1 MTIENSEDTA
11 HVGVA
16 GPVEP
21 SALEHPSGLAES
33 APDGTPPADPASGVI
48 ESAQAAGTHDSSPP
62 MSRKLAPPP
71 KPKRDSGAASAP
83 PSGRPPG
90 EGPDLLSS
98 ASALKAPLAP
108 TISFSADG
116 EPTLVGPAL
125 PAVEALPEIA
135 PTGAAPLSQPPPI
148 PRRRSN
154 PSIADGDV
162 GARMPSDPALG
173 PDDSG
178 VTKAVSNAPRPMAVP
193 PRPRSDP
200 PPGPRVRS
208 DSSPGTLEREATVA
222 SAPTP
227 AAPTSSAIF
236 AMRIIAVGDSVRP
249 PAAQEPTPDIDP
261 DSYPPSASR
270 LGTSV
275 RRSSRPVIAS
285 AGAAVAP
292 VAVPPAA
299 PVPTDLGPSIEV
311 DVMIDFELPA
321 ARVADVPASDV
332 AAVAAPRVELASVDI
347 PIDDLPPVEMP
358 AVAAPVPSFPAVPTS
373 IPQEARRPPA
383 PPPPVELSDDQFSAE
398 AIAKK
403 IAAAEAAEA
412 AEAAR
417 LTAAV
422 QRAATPAPLAAVAAP
437 PAASPAA
444 IAAPPAAIAA
454 PPAAVAA
461 PPAASPAAI
470 AAAEPTQA
478 AASPAQAAGE
488 TAQVGA
494 SPAQAPAEPAT
505 NDAEELGREDAISM
519 PPEEV
524 AALQAEME
532 AKADAAKPPPPPKRA
547 AGAAPSGIETAPVSG
562 PAPKEPPPTPDPAA
576 AKAAQRSKTRQ
587 PWWED
592 LFNEDFMR
600 ASARVS
606 DEHIR
611 REVTFIEESLGVAAG
626 GVVLDLGCGAGH
638 HAVEFASRGY
648 GVVGYDLSLYQLALA
663 ADVAQERS
671 QKINFL
677 QGDMREM
684 AFEEM
689 FDGVF
694 CWNTTFGYF
703 EEDKNLAVAQRVFRA
718 LRPGGMFLIDVLN
731 RDFAAASAPCTVWY
745 EGDSCVC
752 MDDMSVDYISSRLRV
767 KRSIIL
773 DDGRTKES
781 LFSLR
786 LYSLHELGKLLHE
799 VGFRV
804 TEASGHLATPGVFF
818 GPNSPRI
825 IMLAQRP

>member
-1 MTIENSEDTA
+1 
-11 HVGVA
+11 V
-16 GPVEP
+16 
-21 SALEHPSGLAES
+21 
-33 APDGTPPADPASGVI
+33 
-48 ESAQAAGTHDSSPP
+48 
-62 MSRKLAPPP
+62 
-71 KPKRDSGAASAP
+71 
-83 PSGRPPG
+83 
-90 EGPDLLSS
+90 
-98 ASALKAPLAP
+98 
-108 TISFSADG
+108 
-116 EPTLVGPAL
+116 
-125 PAVEALPEIA
+125 
-135 PTGAAPLSQPPPI
+135 
-148 PRRRSN
+148 
-154 PSIADGDV
+154 
-162 GARMPSDPALG
+162 
-173 PDDSG
+173 
-178 VTKAVSNAPRPMAVP
+178 
-193 PRPRSDP
+193 
-200 PPGPRVRS
+200 
-208 DSSPGTLEREATVA
+208 
-222 SAPTP
+222 
-227 AAPTSSAIF
+227 
-236 AMRIIAVGDSVRP
+236 
-249 PAAQEPTPDIDP
+249 
-261 DSYPPSASR
+261 
-270 LGTSV
+270 
-275 RRSSRPVIAS
+275 
-285 AGAAVAP
+285 
-292 VAVPPAA
+292 
-299 PVPTDLGPSIEV
+299 PVP
-311 DVMIDFELPA
+311 
-321 ARVADVPASDV
+321 
-332 AAVAAPRVELASVDI
+332 
-347 PIDDLPPVEMP
+347 
-358 AVAAPVPSFPAVPTS
+358 VAAPVSTDTGPTLEFDVHIDVELPEAVAGASPSDLVAALDAAAAALEASSVEAPSVPANLPP
-373 IPQEARRPPA
+373 IPPEARRPPMRPPPVELSGDESVA
-383 PPPPVELSDDQFSAE
+383 IPSEARRPPMPPPPVELSGDEFSPE

-417 LTAAV
+417 AA
-422 QRAATPAPLAAVAAP
+422 RG
-437 PAASPAA
+437 S
-444 IAAPPAAIAA
+444 
-454 PPAAVAA
+454 
-461 PPAASPAAI
+461 
-470 AAAEPTQA
+470 E
-478 AASPAQAAGE
+478 AGE
-488 TAQVGA
+488 EK
-494 SPAQAPAEPAT
+494 PAESGQA
-505 NDAEELGREDAISM
+505 AEELGREDAISM

-524 AALQAEME
+524 AALE
-532 AKADAAKPPPPPKRA
+532 DAAKPPPPPKRA
-547 AGAAPSGIETAPVSG
+547 LGIPASAPPAVESPPASSAP
-562 PAPKEPPPTPDPAA
+562 AKEPPTPDLAA

-600 ASARVS
+600 ASSRVS

-703 EEDKNLAVAQRVFRA
+703 EEDKNLAVAQRVFKA

-804 TEASGHLATPGVFF
+804 TEASGHPATPGVFF

>member
-11 HVGVA
+11 QVGVSD
-16 GPVEP
+16 P
-21 SALEHPSGLAES
+21 AES
-33 APDGTPPADPASGVI
+33 PVAQPAPGSTEPNAAFPATEASSAVI
-48 ESAQAAGTHDSSPP
+48 EAPRLGATHDSGPP

-71 KPKRDSGAASAP
+71 KPKRDSNMASSP
-83 PSGRPPG
+83 PSARPPG
-90 EGPDLLSS
+90 ESGPDLLASS
-98 ASALKAPLAP
+98 SALKAPLAP
-108 TISFSADG
+108 TISFST
-116 EPTLVGPAL
+116 EPVGVPPELTDVPEPPA
-125 PAVEALPEIA
+125 IA
-135 PTGAAPLSQPPPI
+135 ASGTSNAPGPLSQPPPI

-154 PSIADGDV
+154 PSFSAEANDV
-162 GARMPSDPALG
+162 AGRPPSDPTLGSALG
-173 PDDSG
+173 SVELDEARAAAE
-178 VTKAVSNAPRPMAVP
+178 KALKAASTPPRPLSAAVPRPRSEPPP
-193 PRPRSDP
+193 PRPRSEP
-200 PPGPRVRS
+200 PPPALVSSGS
-208 DSSPGTLEREATVA
+208 D
-222 SAPTP
+222 
-227 AAPTSSAIF
+227 AAPISAAPSSTPPSSSAIF

-249 PAAQEPTPDIDP
+249 PVVSETPDLDP

-275 RRSSRPVIAS
+275 RRSSRPAM
-285 AGAAVAP
+285 AAVSAP
-292 VAVPPAA
+292 VEPPAPVPAPSPLPVDLLPPIEEDVPIDVEPPITSALAAAVPVPALEEFAASVVPAPVSAAPAA
-299 PVPTDLGPSIEV
+299 PTVQL
-311 DVMIDFELPA
+311 
-321 ARVADVPASDV
+321 
-332 AAVAAPRVELASVDI
+332 
-347 PIDDLPPVEMP
+347 
-358 AVAAPVPSFPAVPTS
+358 
-373 IPQEARRPPA
+373 RPPP
-383 PPPPVELSDDQFSAE
+383 PPPPVELGAGPPSPAEVGELLAEADIAPDSAE
-398 AIAKK
+398 KK
-403 IAAAEAAEA
+403 G
-412 AEAAR
+412 
-417 LTAAV
+417 
-422 QRAATPAPLAAVAAP
+422 APDA
-437 PAASPAA
+437 
-444 IAAPPAAIAA
+444 
-454 PPAAVAA
+454 
-461 PPAASPAAI
+461 
-470 AAAEPTQA
+470 
-478 AASPAQAAGE
+478 
-488 TAQVGA
+488 
-494 SPAQAPAEPAT
+494 
-505 NDAEELGREDAISM
+505 DAEELGREDAISL
-519 PPEEV
+519 PPEEL
-524 AALQAEME
+524 AALKAQLD
-532 AKADAAKPPPPPKRA
+532 AKAEVKPPPPPKRVT
-547 AGAAPSGIETAPVSG
+547 GALGAMPSGPTASEG
-562 PAPKEPPPTPDPAA
+562 PAKEPKEPPPTPDPAA
-576 AKAAQRSKTRQ
+576 AKAAQRAKTRQ

-600 ASARVS
+600 ASSRVT
-606 DEHIR
+606 DEQVR

-626 GVVLDLGCGAGH
+626 GVVLDLGCGSGH

-703 EEDKNLAVAQRVFRA
+703 EEDKNLAVAQRVFKA

-804 TEASGHLATPGVFF
+804 TEASGHPATPGVFF

>member
-1 MTIENSEDTA
+1 MTIENSEDIA
-11 HVGVA
+11 HVGVTD
-16 GPVEP
+16 PVDP
-21 SALEHPSGLAES
+21 PALERSSGPAES
-33 APDGTPPADPASGVI
+33 APEGSVRPDPPNSVI
-48 ESAQAAGTHDSSPP
+48 EIAPPTGTHDSTPP
-62 MSRKLAPPP
+62 LSRKLAPPP

-83 PSGRPPG
+83 PTAPPSGRPPG
-90 EGPDLLSS
+90 EAPDLVAS
-98 ASALKAPLAP
+98 ANALKAPIAP

-116 EPTLVGPAL
+116 EPTLDDPAL
-125 PAVEALPEIA
+125 PVPDPLPAATAPAV
-135 PTGAAPLSQPPPI
+135 APLSQPPPL
-148 PRRRSN
+148 RRRSN
-154 PSIADGDV
+154 PSIPDGGD
-162 GARMPSDPALG
+162 ANASLSRRTPSDPALPG
-173 PDDSG
+173 GD
-178 VTKAVSNAPRPMAVP
+178 AAAAQAIANALRPIASP
-193 PRPRSDP
+193 PRPLSDS
-200 PPGPRVRS
+200 PGPRLRS
-208 DSSPGTLEREATVA
+208 DSSPSVPDAAEPPALVS
-222 SAPTP
+222 SAP
-227 AAPTSSAIF
+227 AVAPPSSSAIF
-236 AMRIIAVGDSVRP
+236 AMRIIAVGDSVRA
-249 PAAQEPTPDIDP
+249 PAVQEPATDIDP
-261 DSYPPSASR
+261 DAVPPNASR
-270 LGTSV
+270 LGTGV
-275 RRSSRPVIAS
+275 RRSSRPV
-285 AGAAVAP
+285 AAAPAAAAP
-292 VAVPPAA
+292 VALPPAA
-299 PVPTDLGPSIEV
+299 AVPADLGPAIEL
-311 DVMIDFELPA
+311 DVPIDVELPA
-321 ARVADVPASDV
+321 AVAEAPELDRLALLDAAAAALEAPSSPAASAPTASSP
-332 AAVAAPRVELASVDI
+332 AASAPAASTI
-347 PIDDLPPVEMP
+347 PL
-358 AVAAPVPSFPAVPTS
+358 
-373 IPQEARRPPA
+373 EARRPPA
-383 PPPPVELSDDQFSAE
+383 PPPPVELSDDEFSAE

-403 IAAAEAAEA
+403 IAAAEALEAA
-412 AEAAR
+412 AEAVRAAR
-417 LTAAV
+417 AAGALAAEGAQPAEVAPAAEDAPAAEAV
-422 QRAATPAPLAAVAAP
+422 Q
-437 PAASPAA
+437 
-444 IAAPPAAIAA
+444 
-454 PPAAVAA
+454 
-461 PPAASPAAI
+461 
-470 AAAEPTQA
+470 
-478 AASPAQAAGE
+478 
-488 TAQVGA
+488 
-494 SPAQAPAEPAT
+494 
-505 NDAEELGREDAISM
+505 AEELGREDAISM
-519 PPEEV
+519 PPEDMAPDQTE
-524 AALQAEME
+524 LD

-547 AGAAPSGIETAPVSG
+547 PGTPPSAPPGVESAPAAPSAPLRDT
-562 PAPKEPPPTPDPAA
+562 PTPDLAA

-600 ASARVS
+600 ASSRVS

-703 EEDKNLAVAQRVFRA
+703 EEDKNLAVAQRVFKA

-804 TEASGHLATPGVFF
+804 TEASGHPATPGVFF

>member
-11 HVGVA
+11 HVGVTDPA
-16 GPVEP
+16 EPPALDRASSSSGPSADGAVRAEP
-21 SALEHPSGLAES
+21 SSSGMEAAPVAGGHDS
-33 APDGTPPADPASGVI
+33 APPL
-48 ESAQAAGTHDSSPP
+48 
-62 MSRKLAPPP
+62 SRKLAPPP

-83 PSGRPPG
+83 PPGSASPSGRPLG
-90 EGPDLLSS
+90 ESPDLLAS
-98 ASALKAPLAP
+98 ASALKAPIAP
-108 TISFSADG
+108 TISFSLDG
-116 EPTLVGPAL
+116 EPSLANPMQAPAEAAPEPAPGP
-125 PAVEALPEIA
+125 V
-135 PTGAAPLSQPPPI
+135 APLSQPPPM
-148 PRRRSN
+148 RRRSN
-154 PSIADGDV
+154 PSIPDV
-162 GARMPSDPALG
+162 GALSPRPASDPSLA

-178 VTKAVSNAPRPMAVP
+178 ATKAISSVPRATP
-193 PRPRSDP
+193 PRPFTDS
-200 PPGPRVRS
+200 PGPRLRS
-208 DSSPGTLEREATVA
+208 DSSPAVA
-222 SAPTP
+222 EPAPLSSPPASTP
-227 AAPTSSAIF
+227 PNSSAIF
-236 AMRIIAVGDSVRP
+236 AMRIIAVGDAVRP
-249 PAAQEPTPDIDP
+249 KPTQEPAPEIGP

-270 LGTSV
+270 LGTTV
-275 RRSSRPVIAS
+275 RRSSRPNMT
-285 AGAAVAP
+285 AVAAAAATLEMP
-292 VAVPPAA
+292 PPAH
-299 PVPTDLGPSIEV
+299 VPTDLGPSIEV
-311 DVMIDFELPA
+311 DVPIDVELPSTA
-321 ARVADVPASDV
+321 PAEAASSSTPLEEQKTAVMAAVSVSALDVPIDDAPIARVAPAGE
-332 AAVAAPRVELASVDI
+332 AALPGF
-347 PIDDLPPVEMP
+347 PPV
-358 AVAAPVPSFPAVPTS
+358 SS
-373 IPQEARRPPA
+373 IPSEARRPPA
-383 PPPPVELSDDQFSAE
+383 PPPPVELSDDEFSAE

-417 LTAAV
+417 ATAASATEL
-422 QRAATPAPLAAVAAP
+422 AATAAP
-437 PAASPAA
+437 E
-444 IAAPPAAIAA
+444 
-454 PPAAVAA
+454 V
-461 PPAASPAAI
+461 
-470 AAAEPTQA
+470 TQA
-478 AASPAQAAGE
+478 AEAKPAP
-488 TAQVGA
+488 TD
-494 SPAQAPAEPAT
+494 AE
-505 NDAEELGREDAISM
+505 EELGREDAISM
-519 PPEEV
+519 PPEEL
-524 AALQAEME
+524 AALQAELE

-547 AGAAPSGIETAPVSG
+547 PGAGPIASAPASPVTEAAPQ
-562 PAPKEPPPTPDPAA
+562 PAPASTPPKDPPPTPDLAA
-576 AKAAQRSKTRQ
+576 AKAAQRGKTRQ

-600 ASARVS
+600 ASSRVS

-703 EEDKNLAVAQRVFRA
+703 EEDKNLAVAQRVFKA

-804 TEASGHLATPGVFF
+804 TEASGHPATPGVFF

>member
-1 MTIENSEDTA
+1 MTIENSEETA
-11 HVGVA
+11 HLGVTEPA
-16 GPVEP
+16 EKPVLEP
-21 SALEHPSGLAES
+21 SSGTAES
-33 APDGTPPADPASGVI
+33 APDGAARVEPPSGVI
-48 ESAQAAGTHDSSPP
+48 ETAPATGTHDSSPP
-62 MSRKLAPPP
+62 FSRKLAPPP

-83 PSGRPPG
+83 PSARPG
-90 EGPDLLSS
+90 EGPDLAAS
-98 ASALKAPLAP
+98 ASALKAPIAP
-108 TISFSADG
+108 TISFAG
-116 EPTLVGPAL
+116 GVPAL
-125 PAVEALPEIA
+125 NEPPTTSTTTDAALEP
-135 PTGAAPLSQPPPI
+135 GASAPLSQPPPM
-148 PRRRSN
+148 PRRSS
-154 PSIADGDV
+154 PSFPDV
-162 GARMPSDPALG
+162 ASTSSSPSARTPSDPSLALA
-173 PDDSG
+173 DAAKE
-178 VTKAVSNAPRPMAVP
+178 TANAPRPIATL

-200 PPGPRVRS
+200 PPAPRLRAE
-208 DSSPGTLEREATVA
+208 SSPAVTD
-222 SAPTP
+222 S
-227 AAPTSSAIF
+227 AAPPPAVPAPASSPPGSFPPPSATPSAIF

-249 PAAQEPTPDIDP
+249 PVSLEPVPDTESDAL
-261 DSYPPSASR
+261 PPNASR
-270 LGTSV
+270 LGTGV
-275 RRSSRPVIAS
+275 RRSSRPAP
-285 AGAAVAP
+285 AAVPLGPPTDALAPLPAPAAPAPEADAP
-292 VAVPPAA
+292 VANAPLANASAANASAANVPGTDAPAAAPVADAPTAASVPFMVPPA
-299 PVPTDLGPSIEV
+299 PPMPTDLGPSIEL
-311 DVMIDFELPA
+311 DVPIDVELPVASASPA
-321 ARVADVPASDV
+321 ADAF
-332 AAVAAPRVELASVDI
+332 AALDAA
-347 PIDDLPPVEMP
+347 
-358 AVAAPVPSFPAVPTS
+358 AAALESSALEAPSGPTS
-373 IPQEARRPPA
+373 ASTPEKRRPPA
-383 PPPPVELSDDQFSAE
+383 PPPPVELSDDQFSAK

-403 IAAAEAAEA
+403 IAEADALEA

-417 LTAAV
+417 AAKSS
-422 QRAATPAPLAAVAAP
+422 AEAAP
-437 PAASPAA
+437 
-444 IAAPPAAIAA
+444 
-454 PPAAVAA
+454 
-461 PPAASPAAI
+461 
-470 AAAEPTQA
+470 T
-478 AASPAQAAGE
+478 GD
-488 TAQVGA
+488 
-494 SPAQAPAEPAT
+494 AT
-505 NDAEELGREDAISM
+505 EELGREDAISM
-519 PPEEV
+519 PPEEI
-524 AALQAEME
+524 AAVE
-532 AKADAAKPPPPPKRA
+532 DAAKPPPPPKRA
-547 AGAAPSGIETAPVSG
+547 AAAPAVAPAAPAAAEAPSQA
-562 PAPKEPPPTPDPAA
+562 PASPPSAAPKEPPPTPDLAA

-600 ASARVS
+600 ASSRVS

-663 ADVAQERS
+663 ADVAQERG

-694 CWNTTFGYF
+694 SWNTSFGYF
-703 EEDKNLAVAQRVFRA
+703 EEDKNLAVAQRVFKA
-718 LRPGGMFLIDVLN
+718 LRPGGMFLIDVIN

-804 TEASGHLATPGVFF
+804 TEASGHPSTPGVFF